1 MVSAAD
7 RVTDERVTCLRI
19 FADANG
25 ETHMEDV
32 DIAFQPRKLFKDN
45 PPLRL
50 SDNFPASWFNIC
62 HVPAGMCEVDWHN
75 PPQRLLVLWLT
86 GEVEFE
92 TSDGSPPTPRR
103 ERGAGG
109 GHHRQ
114 GTYFPSSAGG
124 STGGARGFRVVLK
137 SKRDRVRSIAP
148 SPPLWTRA
156 PFVRQNPTFRDG
168 HHNGSRLRADAR
180 GRDDG
185 VREKLAGGRGMI
197 EVARVRITEAGR
209 KALAEMTR

>member
-19 FADANG
+19 FADAAG

-75 PPQRLLVLWLT
+75 PPRRLLVLWLT

-92 TSDGSPPTPRR
+92 TSDGNVRR
-103 ERGAGG
+103 LPAGSVVPL
-109 GHHRQ
+109 RTLQ
-114 GTYFPSSAGG
+114 ARDIFPVIRRRANWWCTWLSHSSEDQA
-124 STGGARGFRVVLK
+124 TACEVLPLLQTATGARA
-137 SKRDRVRSIAP
+137 RDR
-148 SPPLWTRA
+148 
-156 PFVRQNPTFRDG
+156 DG
-168 HHNGSRLRADAR
+168 RAR
-180 GRDDG
+180 GRG
-185 VREKLAGGRGMI
+185 LAQDRSRARGDY
-197 EVARVRITEAGR
+197 
-209 KALAEMTR
+209 